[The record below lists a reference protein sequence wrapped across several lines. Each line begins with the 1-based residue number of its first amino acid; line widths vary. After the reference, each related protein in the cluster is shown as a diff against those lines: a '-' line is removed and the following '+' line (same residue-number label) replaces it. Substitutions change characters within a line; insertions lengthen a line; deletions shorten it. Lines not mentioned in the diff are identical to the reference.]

1 VTRFVAKKTRRTV
14 YAVRATNQRVRGRAA
29 KSSPAQR
36 RANAKN
42 SSDVG
47 ARQQHLTFPNHFCA
61 CKGFTWDV
69 VSRDEKLMC
78 KHMLAAALA
87 ECVDGCDEVE
97 VDDVVFA
104 NMLAKEMM
112 E

>member
-1 VTRFVAKKTRRTV
+1 M
-14 YAVRATNQRVRGRAA
+14 
-29 KSSPAQR
+29 
-36 RANAKN
+36 
-42 SSDVG
+42 
-47 ARQQHLTFPNHFCA
+47 
-61 CKGFTWDV
+61 
-69 VSRDEKLMC
+69 SRDEKLMC